1 MAKSVARPPKRGNAR
16 AASTAAEAAKP
27 AKVSDSYSK
36 IYAAVRK
43 IPRGR
48 VTTYGAIAR
57 LAGLPR
63 QPRLVGYAL
72 HALTSASHLP
82 WHRVINAQGR
92 LSLVRDGK
100 SSGITQ
106 RMLLEREG
114 VRVAGGSRV
123 SLKQFGWKL

>member
-1 MAKSVARPPKRGNAR
+1 VAKS
-16 AASTAAEAAKP
+16 ASKP
-27 AKVSDSYSK
+27 RRQSSAPATKSAPVSDSYRR

-72 HALTSASHLP
+72 HALTSASNLP

-106 RMLLEREG
+106 AMLLEREG

-123 SLKQFGWKL
+123 SLKEFGWKL

>member
-1 MAKSVARPPKRGNAR
+1 VAKSAKPARK
-16 AASTAAEAAKP
+16 AAKP
-27 AKVSDSYSK
+27 SASDSYSR

-43 IPRGR
+43 VPRGR

-63 QPRLVGYAL
+63 QARLVGYAL
-72 HALTSASHLP
+72 HAIGSASNLP

-106 RMLLEREG
+106 RILLEREG
-114 VRVAGGSRV
+114 VRVAGGARV
-123 SLKQFGWKL
+123 SLKQFGWEL

>member
-1 MAKSVARPPKRGNAR
+1 VAKSASKAPQRGSAARGKKGA
-16 AASTAAEAAKP
+16 TG
-27 AKVSDSYSK
+27 SDSYSR

-72 HALTSASHLP
+72 HALTSTSNLP

-106 RMLLEREG
+106 RLLLEREG
-114 VRVAGGSRV
+114 VRVAAGSRV
-123 SLKQFGWKL
+123 SLKEFGWRI